1 MKGPDFSGA
10 ASLEEELTH
19 RMTYLFHVW
28 RDTPAGKVF
37 TGLLIEMQSTP
48 EAIERFRTEALI
60 PRRIESTKI
69 FERAKIRG
77 EIDLETKISALLDLL
92 YGWSWY
98 RLLTGNL
105 ACDDDFNSTIRLIAR
120 AGRGE

>member
-1 MKGPDFSGA
+1 
-10 ASLEEELTH
+10 
-19 RMTYLFHVW
+19 MTYLFHVW

-77 EIDLETKISALLDLL
+77 EIDLETKRSALLDLL

-120 AGRGE
+120 AGRGD

>member
-1 MKGPDFSGA
+1 
-10 ASLEEELTH
+10 
-19 RMTYLFHVW
+19 MTYLFHVW

-77 EIDLETKISALLDLL
+77 EIDLETKITGFTVWMVLVQVVDRKS
-92 YGWSWY
+92 
-98 RLLTGNL
+98 RL
-105 ACDDDFNSTIRLIAR
+105 
-120 AGRGE
+120 